1 MSSINKKQGNKAS
14 NEKKIKNLNKSKT
27 FSTIENL
34 CKLYLGRESEIYA
47 DVKSEDMYIM
57 FSDLKKQAIDKF
69 KTVPDDP
76 VIFINTLEL
85 YNRYFRSREG
95 ANRQYKI
102 IRWRP
107 ELSEQKTTVFFFVW
121 FFNTNKI
128 YGVDYL
134 KVSKFTVD
142 EFEMV
147 AFSAFL

>member
-1 MSSINKKQGNKAS
+1 
-14 NEKKIKNLNKSKT
+14 
-27 FSTIENL
+27 
-34 CKLYLGRESEIYA
+34 
-47 DVKSEDMYIM
+47 M
-57 FSDLKKQAIDKF
+57 FSDLKKQAIEKF

-102 IRWRP
+102 ISLRP

-134 KVSKFTVD
+134 KVANYTVD